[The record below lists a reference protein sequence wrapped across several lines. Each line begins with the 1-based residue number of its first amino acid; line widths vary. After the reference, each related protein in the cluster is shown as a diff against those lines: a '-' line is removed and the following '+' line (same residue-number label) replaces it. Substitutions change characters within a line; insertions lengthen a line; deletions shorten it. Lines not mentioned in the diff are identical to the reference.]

1 MLFEQSFCRKL
12 FRFFYSLIFVFRVA
26 AYFGLDHNVDQTG
39 NCVIVNKTKTTR
51 LPDMKFRDHVPEDA
65 VLSTS
70 EPRRYD
76 SDPIIVMITVL
87 ILSDHNREEESRSL
101 F

>member
-1 MLFEQSFCRKL
+1 MYFYPNIHFVVNF
-12 FRFFYSLIFVFRVA
+12 FRYFSVIFSLIYVLRVA

-76 SDPIIVMITVL
+76 PDSIIVLVPRP
-87 ILSDHNREEESRSL
+87 DPE
-101 F
+101 

>member
-1 MLFEQSFCRKL
+1 
-12 FRFFYSLIFVFRVA
+12 
-26 AYFGLDHNVDQTG
+26 VDQTG

-76 SDPIIVMITVL
+76 PDSIIFLVPRPDP
-87 ILSDHNREEESRSL
+87 E
-101 F
+101 